1 MATNDIN
8 EFDFYDSQDVVL
20 DLETLYNSF
29 IDEIDAIRSR
39 FATPEQIGLTQLDSK
54 KIENAIRSGRVNSNN
69 IPQESRCNAFYR
81 LLGLPIISNNGFY
94 NPGWHPE
101 LNTDEDALKK
111 RLSVA
116 NSILSNQPLQLKL
129 TERERFPKSQ
139 LEIFAKQDSAAS
151 KLAYSVKFL
160 RPITGLIEQDD
171 PLAVEAQSFSF
182 KQRIDDPQ
190 QTENFA
196 YNGTKIAHIL
206 KPFMPDPRIDF
217 IVFPVRNR
225 VAVPFLSEARR
236 QVSKGIFYKTP
247 FIEKVARVRLA
258 ARNKDGDVPDLEKIV
273 EEIKNNQEI
282 TDKKLIELAGGITKF
297 YRSDIFIF
305 NNLRKVFKVLVDALF
320 VAINTIDSVESKI
333 HWVPMPDPLG
343 MEVNVTSNSYI
354 PNDPNGMDID
364 RELDRLSR
372 LKAINDNEI
381 DLLKSDLGIVTNGV
395 NPNSAFSSLDN
406 IAFGSILSNVP
417 TKYDER
423 IQSLTSTRNELANK
437 ASKALRNIAII
448 MGDTSGLG
456 LIDMYCIYAAL
467 WTVDKTTLVNMLD
480 DGAIERLKSIP
491 ELQSAEV
498 VARFGGA
505 TQDPIVTGTKFQTKV
520 KEMFNIVDALIKA
533 KSGNG

>member
-1 MATNDIN
+1 MANDDIN

-29 IDEIDAIRSR
+29 IEEIDAVRSR
-39 FATPEQIGLTQLDSK
+39 FATPDQIGLTQLDSK
-54 KIENAIRSGRVNSNN
+54 KIENVVRSGRVNSNN

-94 NPGWHPE
+94 NPGHHPE
-101 LNTDEDALKK
+101 LNTDDDALKK

-116 NSILSNQPLQLKL
+116 NSILGNQALQLKL

-139 LEIFAKQDSAAS
+139 LEIFSKQDIAAS

-182 KQRIDDPQ
+182 KERIEDAH
-190 QTENFA
+190 QTENYIYSGA
-196 YNGTKIAHIL
+196 KIAHIL
-206 KPFMPDPRIDF
+206 KPFFPDPRIDF

-236 QVSKGIFYKTP
+236 QLSNGVFYKTP
-247 FIEKVARVRLA
+247 FIEKVCRVRLA
-258 ARNKDGDVPDLEKIV
+258 ARNKDTDVPDLQKIA
-273 EEIKNNQEI
+273 EEIKNNQDI
-282 TDKKLIELAGGITKF
+282 TDKKLIELAGGITKY

-320 VAINTIDSVESKI
+320 NAIHVIDSVESKI
-333 HWVPMPDPLG
+333 HWVPVPDPLG
-343 MEVNVTSNSYI
+343 MEVGVSYNSFI
-354 PNDPNGMDID
+354 ANDSNGMDID
-364 RELDRLSR
+364 RELDRLTR
-372 LKAINDNEI
+372 LKAINDTEI
-381 DLLKSDLGIVTNGV
+381 DSLKSDLGIVTNGATA
-395 NPNSAFSSLDN
+395 STAFSALDN
-406 IAFGSILSNVP
+406 VAFGSILSNVP

-423 IQSLTSTRNELANK
+423 IQSLTSTRDELANK
-437 ASKALRNIAII
+437 ASKALRDIAII

-456 LIDMYCIYAAL
+456 LLDMYAIYAAL

-480 DGAIERLKSIP
+480 DGAIERLRNIP
-491 ELQSAEV
+491 ELLSSEV
-498 VARFGGA
+498 VSRLGGA
-505 TQDPIVTGTKFQTKV
+505 TQDPVVTGTKFQSKV
-520 KEMFNIVDALIKA
+520 KEMFNIIEALINA